1 MQNFYVADWESL
13 DWTENG
19 RKKEGF
25 GSIIHSDMAKIY
37 FNINLAMIGIAEN
50 SLPFYLQVFCSL

>member
-37 FNINLAMIGIAEN
+37 FNINLAMIGM
-50 SLPFYLQVFCSL
+50 YY